1 MEIKARISISRDSS
15 GVIRMRIRDD
25 ASRNEFVDLKISAE
39 SFGLA
44 ITGLSET
51 ECEATISKIETVGMT
66 KIRERR
72 RSACPLHT
80 YNKIT
85 LENWLKE
92 NCQEPGWTLDTYIGS
107 QESVIRD
114 KDGNLFLNY
123 SVVKYVEQAPKAGD
137 SILGE
142 QK

>member
-51 ECEATISKIETVGMT
+51 ECEATISKIEIVGMT
-66 KIRERR
+66 KIQEKRR
-72 RSACPLHT
+72 AACPINT
-80 YNKIT
+80 YDKT
-85 LENWLKE
+85 VLERWLKE
-92 NCQEPGWTLDTYIGS
+92 NCQEPGWSLVTYLGS
-107 QESVIRD
+107 QGSVVRD
-114 KDGNLFLNY
+114 QAGNLFLNY
-123 SVVKYVEQAPKAGD
+123 SVVKYVKQSPKGGNQND
-137 SILGE
+137 SND
-142 QK
+142 